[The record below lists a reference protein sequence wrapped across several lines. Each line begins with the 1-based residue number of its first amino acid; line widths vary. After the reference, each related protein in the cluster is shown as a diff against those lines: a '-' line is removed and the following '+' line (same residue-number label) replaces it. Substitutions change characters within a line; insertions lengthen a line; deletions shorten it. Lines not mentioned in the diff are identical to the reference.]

1 MTREEVMTA
10 KTFSSPI
17 FVRDADQAILQIASV
32 ADALGFLARWPEQR
46 RGPIYNTAMR
56 ACHAAREDRLSVDGA
71 RNAFA
76 GFARSVGIRETEA
89 VSIEPWI
96 ATPKRGRMPL

>member
-1 MTREEVMTA
+1 MTA
-10 KTFSSPI
+10 RTFSSPI
-17 FVRDADQAILQIASV
+17 FVKDVDQAILQIATV
-32 ADALGFLARWPEQR
+32 TDALGFLAKWPEQR

-76 GFARSVGIRETEA
+76 GFARSVGIREPEA
-89 VSIEPWI
+89 APIEPWMV
-96 ATPKRGRMPL
+96 TSKRGRMPL

>member
-1 MTREEVMTA
+1 MTA
-10 KTFSSPI
+10 RTFSRPI
-17 FVRDADQAILQIASV
+17 FVKDVDQAILQISNV

-76 GFARSVGIRETEA
+76 GFARSVGIREPEA
-89 VSIEPWI
+89 VSVEPWI